1 MPSGMYE
8 LVVGLA
14 FEKNEHKKAADNG
27 RGTGQ
32 EKAAGIFEAGVT
44 DAVTWAVSNL
54 EKNLQN

>member
-44 DAVTWAVSNL
+44 DAVT
-54 EKNLQN
+54 